1 MYALYFWVFL
11 LLPSFVRVWLVF
23 TWSLAPLRATEHEP
37 AVLACAGTCGSLRP
51 MGAKLASS
59 CCTAAEPEEVVLAP
73 EYHTDFLG
81 KPLFYNED
89 SLLDHTVDI
98 NNAKPQAKWQGQKE
112 VKKDHSNFDYPAF
125 CCKAKGPGVLAEEA
139 DDEVSPSRPP
149 WRPSAMPKAKAAKK
163 GKKGSKKAPKAKAAP
178 AEVERESSAEEEQV
192 AEQDRTGR
200 GPPPYGI
207 HGNACGLMSKSKILE
222 PRRRAAGEQF
232 EPRRP
237 NDPRWSAQH
246 GDLRSDLGPIFPLV
260 NLSYPEGLAAV
271 QCQEDGSGVAS
282 YPSGKKAVCVSS
294 HHQSRRFSA
303 LAYARSVFSVKTAV
317 SETSPH
323 FRSAS
328 PEDPKRDRG
337 RTRLLGAIDEWGI
350 GLFESPPD
358 GTGCRGSY
366 EVTPTHVIVI
376 TSGPNGSKTRMSRA
390 ALAGDTTSLD
400 PLSLR
405 LCPEL
410 VVTYNPASGTT
421 SLDFNSGGVSY
432 TFHVGEV
439 WKLSSRGS
447 GLPTATNPLEING
460 TINLSSQ
467 ASLDTSCV
475 IMTESASLLDKT
487 LKNSTSCLST
497 TATSLHETSAP
508 AAKLK
513 KSASEGT
520 MRLPLEAF
528 KQFAEGRIDF
538 THDHLLKQNLANKV
552 HPKLGR
558 LPINKALKE
567 GFLWPQPHPG
577 KPYSEP
583 VVLNPPASLQYIQC
597 HEVESRA
604 GSLEGGQLMVV
615 LVVASWARKSQYS
628 SSSHAQVMAEGAW
641 SELKAAGDNVLF
653 FLTDLA
659 EAGAIHSA
667 GKHTN
672 PLVTNYGVREAPW
685 LLMFA
690 RGELVFSENPTGP
703 RNGGIGFASRLRYM
717 AFSKPRVLVLEPAPS
732 ASSMQSAAATAVAES
747 TKAINNF
754 QLQLQTQEVLKRAH
768 FDFDLAVTTV
778 DAMRMALTVQ
788 PAYGILLCSS
798 EVGPTAFSE
807 LASRLRER
815 NPKSLGFICHDMK
828 CLGPLDDSMQM
839 LLKPRRTKANRLKEA
854 LEEEEEEEKEPKGVV
869 YLGHI
874 PNGFFEPQMR
884 KYFSQFGQVTRMRLA
899 RSRKTGGSKGY
910 AFIEFKEESVAKIVA
925 STMNK
930 IPPRYLLFDKSL
942 VCEFLP
948 KEKVDTRTYL
958 QSSLAFCACHRNF
971 LETLLAVSQEA
982 LRRLAK
988 NTEGQVKLVHSF
1000 LLNSP
1005 GVEHA
1010 YVHSSLWVFG
1020 SSLLL
1025 QDTRKERREKEVIQ
1039 DNDRP
1044 MVEVNGVS
1052 VPQLTE
1058 QQASRQQRQKRK
1070 LKDSTFLEGTLC
1082 SAPLSLRVW
1091 GSQEK
1096 LASLEVDFDLDEVL
1110 GGRLHRGIAK
1120 WGRGPSLSPSPD
1132 DQLESAEGAAG
1143 ERLQRGKHLQQ
1154 DWNSREFLR
1163 ELNRQARSLSMEFKP
1178 FQHSF
1183 R

>member
-1 MYALYFWVFL
+1 
-11 LLPSFVRVWLVF
+11 
-23 TWSLAPLRATEHEP
+23 
-37 AVLACAGTCGSLRP
+37 
-51 MGAKLASS
+51 
-59 CCTAAEPEEVVLAP
+59 
-73 EYHTDFLG
+73 
-81 KPLFYNED
+81 
-89 SLLDHTVDI
+89 
-98 NNAKPQAKWQGQKE
+98 
-112 VKKDHSNFDYPAF
+112 
-125 CCKAKGPGVLAEEA
+125 
-139 DDEVSPSRPP
+139 
-149 WRPSAMPKAKAAKK
+149 MPKAKSAKK

-178 AEVERESSAEEEQV
+178 AQVAEKESESAEEEQ
-192 AEQDRTGR
+192 AEGAEEEAAEEAVETVEA
-200 GPPPYGI
+200 PV
-207 HGNACGLMSKSKILE
+207 HGNALGLMSKSKILE

-317 SETSPH
+317 SESSPH

-337 RTRLLGAIDEWGI
+337 RTRLLGAMDEWGI

-390 ALAGDTTSLD
+390 ALAGDMTSLD

-432 TFHVGEV
+432 TFYVGEV
-439 WKLSSRGS
+439 WKLSSRGY
-447 GLPTATNPLEING
+447 GLPAATNPLEING
-460 TINLSSQ
+460 AINLSSQ

-475 IMTESASLLDKT
+475 IMTESTSLLDKT
-487 LKNSTSCLST
+487 LKNSSSCLST

-628 SSSHAQVMAEGAW
+628 SSSHAHVMAEGAW

-653 FLTDLA
+653 FVTDLA

-667 GKHTN
+667 GKNTN

-768 FDFDLAVTTV
+768 FDFDLAVSTV

-854 LEEEEEEEKEPKGVV
+854 LEEEEEEEEKEPKGVV

-884 KYFSQFGQVTRMRLA
+884 KYFSQFGHVTRLRLS
-899 RSRKTGGSKGY
+899 RSKKTGGSKGY

-930 IPPRYLLFDKSL
+930 YLLFDKSL

-948 KEKVDTRTYL
+948 KEK
-958 QSSLAFCACHRNF
+958 CHKKLF
-971 LETLLAVSQEA
+971 AGW
-982 LRRLAK
+982 RRIPK
-988 NTEGQVKLVHSF
+988 
-1000 LLNSP
+1000 
-1005 GVEHA
+1005 
-1010 YVHSSLWVFG
+1010 
-1020 SSLLL
+1020 
-1025 QDTRKERREKEVIQ
+1025 DTRKERREKEVIQ

-1052 VPQLTE
+1052 IPQLTE

-1070 LKDSTFLEGTLC
+1070 LK
-1082 SAPLSLRVW
+1082 
-1091 GSQEK
+1091 EK

-1110 GGRLHRGIAK
+1110 NQGGTADDEAEEDAK
-1120 WGRGPSLSPSPD
+1120 EEKEPAKKRPKKKPRK
-1132 DQLESAEGAAG
+1132 QAA
-1143 ERLQRGKHLQQ
+1143 
-1154 DWNSREFLR
+1154 
-1163 ELNRQARSLSMEFKP
+1163 A
-1178 FQHSF
+1178 
-1183 R
+1183 

>member
-1 MYALYFWVFL
+1 
-11 LLPSFVRVWLVF
+11 
-23 TWSLAPLRATEHEP
+23 
-37 AVLACAGTCGSLRP
+37 
-51 MGAKLASS
+51 
-59 CCTAAEPEEVVLAP
+59 
-73 EYHTDFLG
+73 
-81 KPLFYNED
+81 
-89 SLLDHTVDI
+89 
-98 NNAKPQAKWQGQKE
+98 
-112 VKKDHSNFDYPAF
+112 
-125 CCKAKGPGVLAEEA
+125 
-139 DDEVSPSRPP
+139 
-149 WRPSAMPKAKAAKK
+149 
-163 GKKGSKKAPKAKAAP
+163 
-178 AEVERESSAEEEQV
+178 
-192 AEQDRTGR
+192 
-200 GPPPYGI
+200 
-207 HGNACGLMSKSKILE
+207 MSKSKILE

-246 GDLRSDLGPIFPLV
+246 GDLRSDFGPIFPLV
-260 NLSYPEGLAAV
+260 NLSYPEGFAAV

-328 PEDPKRDRG
+328 PDDPKRDRG
-337 RTRLLGAIDEWGI
+337 RTRLLGAMDEWGI

-366 EVTPTHVIVI
+366 EVTPTHVIVT

-432 TFHVGEV
+432 TFYVGEV
-439 WKLSSRGS
+439 WKLSSRGH
-447 GLPTATNPLEING
+447 GLPAATNPLEING

-475 IMTESASLLDKT
+475 IMTESTSLLDKT
-487 LKNSTSCLST
+487 LKNSSSCLST
-497 TATSLHETSAP
+497 TLASLHETSAP

-583 VVLNPPASLQYIQC
+583 VVLNPPSSLQYIQC
-597 HEVESRA
+597 HEVASRA

-628 SSSHAQVMAEGAW
+628 SSSHAHVMAEAAW

-653 FLTDLA
+653 FVTDLA

-667 GKHTN
+667 GKNTN
-672 PLVTNYGVREAPW
+672 PLVANCGVREAPW

-768 FDFDLAVTTV
+768 FDFDLAVSTV

-815 NPKSLGFICHDMK
+815 NPKALGFICHDMK

-839 LLKPRRTKANRLKEA
+839 LLKSDSNPLASGVLFRPITKSS
-854 LEEEEEEEKEPKGVV
+854 
-869 YLGHI
+869 
-874 PNGFFEPQMR
+874 FER
-884 KYFSQFGQVTRMRLA
+884 V
-899 RSRKTGGSKGY
+899 
-910 AFIEFKEESVAKIVA
+910 
-925 STMNK
+925 
-930 IPPRYLLFDKSL
+930 L
-942 VCEFLP
+942 VGNP
-948 KEKVDTRTYL
+948 DTRINYPT
-958 QSSLAFCACHRNF
+958 C
-971 LETLLAVSQEA
+971 
-982 LRRLAK
+982 
-988 NTEGQVKLVHSF
+988 GMVK
-1000 LLNSP
+1000 
-1005 GVEHA
+1005 ED
-1010 YVHSSLWVFG
+1010 
-1020 SSLLL
+1020 LL
-1025 QDTRKERREKEVIQ
+1025 QIIRK
-1039 DNDRP
+1039 
-1044 MVEVNGVS
+1044 
-1052 VPQLTE
+1052 
-1058 QQASRQQRQKRK
+1058 K
-1070 LKDSTFLEGTLC
+1070 L
-1082 SAPLSLRVW
+1082 
-1091 GSQEK
+1091 
-1096 LASLEVDFDLDEVL
+1096 
-1110 GGRLHRGIAK
+1110 
-1120 WGRGPSLSPSPD
+1120 
-1132 DQLESAEGAAG
+1132 GAI
-1143 ERLQRGKHLQQ
+1143 
-1154 DWNSREFLR
+1154 
-1163 ELNRQARSLSMEFKP
+1163 
-1178 FQHSF
+1178 
-1183 R
+1183 